1 MKKLRYFSIY
11 CVALILL
18 KIFRI
23 LPRCSVKIVAVIIG
37 NSIAA
42 LSKRNMKMACANI
55 KIAFPELSDKEHR
68 RIAKASFRNLIRNM
82 GEFIWM
88 AGVAKRIER
97 CTWLSPEITAMLR
110 GHVERG
116 ERIIF
121 ITPHLGSWEASGIMA
136 PHFAGVN
143 MVAIA
148 KPQSNPYVNKLL
160 NEFGRES
167 EKGLKIIFR
176 RGAVRAALGA
186 IRDGLSLG
194 TLIDQNT
201 RVRDGGVM
209 VDFFGL
215 KVFSSA
221 SPSVIKA
228 YCEKNDIPVVM
239 LYAACIRDDDGVIH
253 ARAEYLSKPFAEYA
267 DSTEMLNEL
276 MAYTEKYIRLYPEHY
291 LWAYPRFRYI
301 PMEATE
307 EEASRYPDYAERT
320 TEKFYRK
327 GAVARREWAEKTAE
341 IDEE

>member
-1 MKKLRYFSIY
+1 MKKLRYFSVY
-11 CVALILL
+11 CIALVLL

-23 LPRCSVKIVAVIIG
+23 LPHCSVKFVAVTVGGAIT
-37 NSIAA
+37 A
-42 LSKRNMKMACANI
+42 LSKNNMRMACANI
-55 KIAFPELSDKEHR
+55 KVAFPELSAAEHK
-68 RIAKASFRNLIRNM
+68 RIAKASIRNLIRNM

-88 AGVAKRIER
+88 AGIAKRIGR

-136 PHFAGVN
+136 PHFGGVN

-186 IRDGLSLG
+186 IREGLSLG

-209 VDFFGL
+209 VVFFGL

-221 SPSVIKA
+221 SPAVIKA
-228 YCEKNDIPVVM
+228 YCEKSDIPVVM
-239 LYAACIRDDDGVIH
+239 LYAACVRDDDGVIRAH
-253 ARAEYLSKPFAEYA
+253 AEYLSKPFAEYA
-267 DSTEMLNEL
+267 DHTEILNEL

-301 PMEATE
+301 PMDAPAGDE
-307 EEASRYPDYAERT
+307 ERYPYYAERT

-327 GAVARREWAEKTAE
+327 GAIARKEWAERAAE
-341 IDEE
+341 ADEE